1 VRWSDLGTSQ
11 KETAKAKG
19 TGLAASPSAAPAES
33 PCTSEDQIEKNDDY
47 ERYAHQPQKNACHA
61 NVSVSAVRTWNNLAT
76 ISFREHNFSSAA
88 TIGGNVMA
96 RNPAIAVTE
105 VEEVV
110 VSAAPAS
117 AAAGFAT
124 DWGAIIG
131 GALCAIAISIILFT
145 AGSGFGVSTV
155 EPWSFANRA
164 PETFA
169 IGAAIWLIVMQW
181 LSAGFGGY
189 LAGRLRAKWIGPRTD
204 EVLFRDTAHGLLAW
218 ALATLIVAALF
229 TLGTLGTSAA
239 LIATEGAPGAA
250 NAAQAA
256 ATLTEEA
263 RKAAANFS
271 IVTAISLLVGAFI
284 GAVAGGL
291 GGYDRDAA

>member
-1 VRWSDLGTSQ
+1 
-11 KETAKAKG
+11 
-19 TGLAASPSAAPAES
+19 
-33 PCTSEDQIEKNDDY
+33 
-47 ERYAHQPQKNACHA
+47 
-61 NVSVSAVRTWNNLAT
+61 
-76 ISFREHNFSSAA
+76 
-88 TIGGNVMA
+88 MA

-110 VSAAPAS
+110 IGAASPAPA
-117 AAAGFAT
+117 GRAT

-131 GALCAIAISIILFT
+131 GAVAAIAVSIILLT
-145 AGSGFGVSTV
+145 AGSGFGLSTI

-218 ALATLIVAALF
+218 ALATLIVALLF
-229 TLGTLGTSAA
+229 SLGTLGTSAA
-239 LIATEGAPGAA
+239 VVATGGAPAA
-250 NAAQAA
+250 DAA
-256 ATLTEEA
+256 ATLSDEA

-271 IVTAISLLVGAFI
+271 IVTALSLLVGAFI

-291 GGYDRDAA
+291 GGYDRDAD

>member
-1 VRWSDLGTSQ
+1 
-11 KETAKAKG
+11 
-19 TGLAASPSAAPAES
+19 
-33 PCTSEDQIEKNDDY
+33 
-47 ERYAHQPQKNACHA
+47 
-61 NVSVSAVRTWNNLAT
+61 
-76 ISFREHNFSSAA
+76 
-88 TIGGNVMA
+88 MA

-110 VSAAPAS
+110 VGTAP
-117 AAAGFAT
+117 AAAGAAGRAT

-131 GALCAIAISIILFT
+131 GALGAIAVSIILFT
-145 AGSGFGVSTV
+145 AGSGFGLSTI
-155 EPWSFANRA
+155 EPWTFANRM
-164 PETFA
+164 PESFA
-169 IGAAIWLIVMQW
+169 VGAAIWLIVMQW

-229 TLGTLGTSAA
+229 TLGTLGTGAA
-239 LIATEGAPGAA
+239 VVATEGAPAAA

-256 ATLTEEA
+256 GAMTEQA
-263 RKAAANFS
+263 RTAAANFS
-271 IVTAISLLVGAFI
+271 IVTAISLLIGGFI
-284 GAVAGGL
+284 GAAAGGL

>member
-1 VRWSDLGTSQ
+1 
-11 KETAKAKG
+11 
-19 TGLAASPSAAPAES
+19 
-33 PCTSEDQIEKNDDY
+33 
-47 ERYAHQPQKNACHA
+47 
-61 NVSVSAVRTWNNLAT
+61 
-76 ISFREHNFSSAA
+76 
-88 TIGGNVMA
+88 MA

-105 VEEVV
+105 VEEVIV
-110 VSAAPAS
+110 GASPAP
-117 AAAGFAT
+117 AAAGRAT
-124 DWGAIIG
+124 DWGAIVS
-131 GALCAIAISIILFT
+131 GALGAIAVSIILFT
-145 AGSGFGVSTV
+145 AGSGFGLSTV

-169 IGAAIWLIVMQW
+169 IGAAIWLVVTQW

-229 TLGTLGTSAA
+229 TLGTLGTGAA
-239 LIATEGAPGAA
+239 VVATEGAPAA
-250 NAAQAA
+250 ADAAQAA
-256 ATLTEEA
+256 AAMTDEA

-291 GGYDRDAA
+291 GGYDRDAH

>member
-1 VRWSDLGTSQ
+1 
-11 KETAKAKG
+11 
-19 TGLAASPSAAPAES
+19 
-33 PCTSEDQIEKNDDY
+33 
-47 ERYAHQPQKNACHA
+47 
-61 NVSVSAVRTWNNLAT
+61 
-76 ISFREHNFSSAA
+76 
-88 TIGGNVMA
+88 MA
-96 RNPAIAVTE
+96 LDPAIAVAE
-105 VEEVV
+105 IEEVV
-110 VSAAPAS
+110 VGP
-117 AAAGFAT
+117 AAAATGRAT

-131 GALCAIAISIILFT
+131 GALAAIAVSIILFT
-145 AGSGFGVSTV
+145 AGSGFGLSTV

-239 LIATEGAPGAA
+239 VVATAGAEP
-250 NAAQAA
+250 AQAA
-256 ATLTEEA
+256 DAMTQEA
-263 RKAAANFS
+263 REAAANFS

-284 GAVAGGL
+284 GAAAGGL
-291 GGYDRDAA
+291 GGYHRDEF

>member
-1 VRWSDLGTSQ
+1 
-11 KETAKAKG
+11 
-19 TGLAASPSAAPAES
+19 
-33 PCTSEDQIEKNDDY
+33 
-47 ERYAHQPQKNACHA
+47 
-61 NVSVSAVRTWNNLAT
+61 
-76 ISFREHNFSSAA
+76 
-88 TIGGNVMA
+88 MA

-105 VEEVV
+105 VEEVIV
-110 VSAAPAS
+110 GASPAP
-117 AAAGFAT
+117 AAAGRAT
-124 DWGAIIG
+124 DWGAIVS
-131 GALCAIAISIILFT
+131 GALGAIAVSIILFT
-145 AGSGFGVSTV
+145 AGSGFGLSTV

-169 IGAAIWLIVMQW
+169 IGAAIWLVVTQW

-229 TLGTLGTSAA
+229 TLGTLGTGAA
-239 LIATEGAPGAA
+239 VVATEGAPAA
-250 NAAQAA
+250 ADAAQAA
-256 ATLTEEA
+256 AAMTDEA

-291 GGYDRDAA
+291 GGYDRDAR

>member
-1 VRWSDLGTSQ
+1 
-11 KETAKAKG
+11 
-19 TGLAASPSAAPAES
+19 
-33 PCTSEDQIEKNDDY
+33 
-47 ERYAHQPQKNACHA
+47 
-61 NVSVSAVRTWNNLAT
+61 
-76 ISFREHNFSSAA
+76 
-88 TIGGNVMA
+88 MA

-105 VEEVV
+105 VEEVIV
-110 VSAAPAS
+110 GASPAP
-117 AAAGFAT
+117 AAAGRAT
-124 DWGAIIG
+124 DWGAIVS
-131 GALCAIAISIILFT
+131 GALGAIAVSIILFT
-145 AGSGFGVSTV
+145 AGSGFGLSTV

-169 IGAAIWLIVMQW
+169 IGAAIWLVVTQW

-229 TLGTLGTSAA
+229 TLGTLGTGAA
-239 LIATEGAPGAA
+239 VVATEGAPTAA
-250 NAAQAA
+250 DAAQAA
-256 ATLTEEA
+256 AAMTDEA

-291 GGYDRDAA
+291 GGYDRDAH